1 MNADHNTTI
10 SLPRLIQELSE
21 AGGIDAATSRK
32 FIHEFFAL
40 IENALVQGQQ
50 VKIKGIG
57 TFLVEDRENG
67 IVGFTADADLTAAV
81 NAPFAMFAPVELGE
95 GISAEE
101 LDEETDTAEKTQ
113 ADTAELQQP
122 DEIPEI
128 SPENPATVTDDI
140 EQKAD
145 NSDVAD
151 DACDT
156 DIDIDIDA
164 AFDEDT
170 TDETEEAPSIATDN
184 EICHHGE
191 PDEAAP
197 DINDNET
204 EPAPIPEEP
213 LENDAATNG
222 CKRRALWKYILTG
235 AVSLVV
241 GFAAGYISRDMS
253 AGTSDD
259 METVIDDLAT
269 GSIATQAG
277 AQKNS
282 EDSAYT
288 ATSAGTL
295 TEAKQVQIYDTISA
309 KNYLA
314 TMARHHYGHMEYW
327 VYIYE
332 ANPGLGHPD
341 RIKPGTIV
349 MIPTEESFAQA
360 NDSATMTHALQLYA
374 DIYGRYRR

>member
-1 MNADHNTTI
+1 
-10 SLPRLIQELSE
+10 
-21 AGGIDAATSRK
+21 
-32 FIHEFFAL
+32 
-40 IENALVQGQQ
+40 
-50 VKIKGIG
+50 
-57 TFLVEDRENG
+57 
-67 IVGFTADADLTAAV
+67 
-81 NAPFAMFAPVELGE
+81 
-95 GISAEE
+95 
-101 LDEETDTAEKTQ
+101 TDTAENTR
-113 ADTAELQQP
+113 ANTAELPQP
-122 DEIPEI
+122 DEIPET
-128 SPENPATVTDDI
+128 SPENPATATDDI

-145 NSDVAD
+145 TSDVTDDAD
-151 DACDT
+151 DTA
-156 DIDIDIDA
+156 IDIDIDA

-197 DINDNET
+197 DINDNKTETET

-213 LENDAATNG
+213 QENDAATNG
-222 CKRRALWKYILTG
+222 CQRRALWKYILTG

-241 GFAAGYISRDMS
+241 GFAAGYISRDMK
-253 AGTSDD
+253 AGQADD
-259 METVIDDLAT
+259 INIVVDDYVT
-269 GSIATQAG
+269 DSIATQTVPEENPA
-277 AQKNS
+277 
-282 EDSAYT
+282 DSANT
-288 ATSAGTL
+288 LASAGTL
-295 TEAKQVQIYDTISA
+295 SEPKQEQVYDTISA

>member
-40 IENALVQGQQ
+40 IEDTLVQGQQ

-57 TFLVEDRENG
+57 TFLTEDRENG
-67 IVGFTADADLTAAV
+67 IVRFTPDPDLAAAV

-101 LDEETDTAEKTQ
+101 LDEETDTAEKAMT
-113 ADTAELQQP
+113 DTEELPQPAE
-122 DEIPEI
+122 ISEI
-128 SPENPATVTDDI
+128 SPENPATATDDI
-140 EQKAD
+140 EQKTD
-145 NSDVAD
+145 TSDVTDDAD
-151 DACDT
+151 DTA
-156 DIDIDIDA
+156 IGIDIDA

-170 TDETEEAPSIATDN
+170 TDETEEASSIATDN

-191 PDEAAP
+191 PDEATP

-204 EPAPIPEEP
+204 EPVHMPEEQP
-213 LENDAATNG
+213 ENDSTAND
-222 CKRRALWKYILTG
+222 CQRSMLWKYILTG
-235 AVSLVV
+235 AVTLAI
-241 GFAAGYISRDMS
+241 GFAAGYICRDMK
-253 AGTSDD
+253 AGQADD
-259 METVIDDLAT
+259 INIVVDDYVT
-269 GSIATQAG
+269 DSIATQTVPEENPA
-277 AQKNS
+277 
-282 EDSAYT
+282 DSAYT
-288 ATSAGTL
+288 ITSAGTL